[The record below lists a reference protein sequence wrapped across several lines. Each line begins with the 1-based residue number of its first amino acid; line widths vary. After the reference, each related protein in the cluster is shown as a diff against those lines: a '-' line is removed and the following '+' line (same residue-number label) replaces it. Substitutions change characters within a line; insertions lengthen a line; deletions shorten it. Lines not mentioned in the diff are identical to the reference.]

1 MISNNNANLYLV
13 FIKKINKK
21 NNVFIYSLKQL
32 MPKIIQYY
40 GRYK

>member
-21 NNVFIYSLKQL
+21 NNVFILFAQAANAQNY
-32 MPKIIQYY
+32 
-40 GRYK
+40 